1 MRPTA
6 IGFKSKRLM
15 LEGIVTTPEG
25 VPPPYPAVVVC
36 HPHPALGGNMG
47 HPVVTE
53 ICQAADAEG
62 MATLRFNFRGV
73 GESEGSFTNGKDE
86 QQDLRSALD
95 VLKRWPGV
103 DGKRIALVGYSFG
116 AAVIL
121 NGIHRYKAAKALALI
136 APPISSIESA
146 RTNQSKPP
154 GPSIA
159 TNNLHNLRNL
169 RIKNPIRDN
178 RPRLFVVG
186 QNDRIAPSVD
196 VQRAIDAMQSSAQF
210 REIASAD
217 HSLRGHEKSVAAEVA
232 RFLKETLAG

>member
-25 VPPPYPAVVVC
+25 VPTPYPAVVVC

-47 HPVVTE
+47 HPVVAA

-86 QQDLRSALD
+86 QQDIKSALD
-95 VLKRWPGV
+95 VFRRWPGV
-103 DGKRIALVGYSFG
+103 DGKRIALAGYSFG

-121 NGIHRYKAAKALALI
+121 NGIRHYKPAKALALI
-136 APPISSIESA
+136 APPISSIEGAKS
-146 RTNQSKPP
+146 RQDNQ
-154 GPSIA
+154 PSILPA
-159 TNNLHNLRNL
+159 INNLRNL
-169 RIKNPIRDN
+169 RFLRIKNPSLDR
-178 RPRLFVVG
+178 RPMLFIVG

-196 VQRAIDAMQSSAQF
+196 VQRAIDKLQSPAQF

-217 HSLRGHEKSVAAEVA
+217 HSLRGHEKSVASEVA